1 MHLVI
6 SVKFENKNK
15 ANDILKYGIT
25 LCQGKGCKCP
35 ENVRLALILSLK
47 DELISLGAVWQA
59 QRLNNHL
66 HKAQKGFM
74 TTQRDNGGV

>member
-1 MHLVI
+1 MF
-6 SVKFENKNK
+6 KEKER
-15 ANDILKYGIT
+15 ANSLLRYGIL

-35 ENVRLALILSLK
+35 ENVRFALILRVK
-47 DELISLGAVWQA
+47 DDLESMGAVWQA

-74 TTQRDNGGV
+74 TTQKDNGGV

>member
-1 MHLVI
+1 MFKEKER
-6 SVKFENKNK
+6 SNS
-15 ANDILKYGIT
+15 ILRYGIL
-25 LCQGKGCKCP
+25 LCLGKGCKCP
-35 ENVRLALILSLK
+35 NNVRLALILSLK

-74 TTQRDNGGV
+74 TAQMDNGGV

>member
-1 MHLVI
+1 MF
-6 SVKFENKNK
+6 KEKER
-15 ANDILKYGIT
+15 ANSLLRFGIL

-35 ENVRLALILSLK
+35 DNIRISLILSIK
-47 DELISLGAVWQA
+47 DQLISMGALWQV

-74 TTQRDNGGV
+74 TTQKDKGGV